1 MKAGKLRTLLTI
13 EKRTDT
19 PDGMGGVTT
28 VWSTQTTVY
37 GRQLIN
43 ARDWKAGADVT
54 AGQTQSVQRSR
65 WETRFVTG
73 VDAGMR
79 VKIGTTR
86 LLEIEAAYD
95 PSQKGERLELVCVE
109 LQNPGV

>member
-1 MKAGKLRTLLTI
+1 MKAGKLRTLITI

-19 PDGMGGVTT
+19 TDGMGGVTS

-43 ARDWKAGADVT
+43 VREWKAGANVQADQ
-54 AGQTQSVQRSR
+54 ASSQQRSR
-65 WETRFVTG
+65 WETRYITG
-73 VDAGMR
+73 ITPEMR
-79 VKIGTTR
+79 MKIGSR
-86 LLEIEAAYD
+86 VFEIESVYD
-95 PSQKGERLELVCVE
+95 PSGKCERLEIICTE

>member
-13 EKRTDT
+13 EKRGDT
-19 PDGMGGVTT
+19 PDGMGGVTIAWT
-28 VWSTQTTVY
+28 TQTTVY

-43 ARDWKAGADVT
+43 SRDWT
-54 AGQTQSVQRSR
+54 ARAAVAANQTESVQRSR

-73 VDAGMR
+73 ITPAMR
-79 VKIGTTR
+79 VKIGTR
-86 LLEIEAAYD
+86 VFEIEAVYD
-95 PSQKGERLELVCVE
+95 PSGKHERLEMVCIE